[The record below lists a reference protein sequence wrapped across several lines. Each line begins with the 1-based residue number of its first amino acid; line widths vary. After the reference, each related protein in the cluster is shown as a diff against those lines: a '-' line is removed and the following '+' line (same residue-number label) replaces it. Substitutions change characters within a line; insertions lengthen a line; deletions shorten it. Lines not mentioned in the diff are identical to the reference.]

1 MQETVKVNIILLM
14 VNIYKI
20 VRGLFFIISA
30 FYIASWIILQ
40 TILTHKHTSEI
51 LAIYSDTYGVIALW
65 AGIIGFISMG
75 KFGYLKSA
83 IGQFIF
89 LFSLGVLFQF
99 IGQVI
104 NSYYRVILE
113 IEAPYPSFAD
123 LFYFLSIPIYIYGS
137 MMILKV
143 LGAKK
148 FFNKPFWFLL
158 GLTVVLSMISI
169 DYFLFLKDYDA
180 SSYTNVQV
188 FLDYSYPL
196 LQALYVALTLLAYLV
211 STNKLGGMFKNPIML
226 LLLALTIQYLA
237 DTTFT
242 YELLAETLYAG
253 DLPDLL
259 YVLAYVIM
267 GISFIEFTETYLE
280 LKSPKLWEKTVTKI

>member
-1 MQETVKVNIILLM
+1 M

-123 LFYFLSIPIYIYGS
+123 LFYFLSIPIYIY
-137 MMILKV
+137 M
-143 LGAKK
+143 
-148 FFNKPFWFLL
+148 
-158 GLTVVLSMISI
+158 
-169 DYFLFLKDYDA
+169 DR
-180 SSYTNVQV
+180 
-188 FLDYSYPL
+188 
-196 LQALYVALTLLAYLV
+196 
-211 STNKLGGMFKNPIML
+211 
-226 LLLALTIQYLA
+226 
-237 DTTFT
+237 
-242 YELLAETLYAG
+242 
-253 DLPDLL
+253 
-259 YVLAYVIM
+259 
-267 GISFIEFTETYLE
+267 
-280 LKSPKLWEKTVTKI
+280 